1 MRQADSA
8 IKGYIYQFNKSL
20 EEILCASDD
29 DSITLEGCIEDI
41 DITTFEGITTIQC
54 KYHEDQS
61 YQMSR
66 VAVPILEMLCHFST
80 CTALGKCPKYILY
93 AYFKDNTA
101 SPALSDFKSFISTTT
116 NKEIWAKFF
125 HQIYEISEPD
135 ILVIA
140 NKERKTHPERGILY
154 KYYESNQSTLKLKV
168 DIDQFWEQFTYIQ
181 AEKYDVLKK
190 RVIDLLSEI
199 VDQDTAHNLYYPNAF
214 SLVADLSSKHNVAER
229 IITKKQLLNQLSEEK
244 SVLLTRWVIE
254 ITEKKS
260 ILRQKKLYLSS
271 LFHPNSEVRAFVFT
285 DEFLDQSN
293 SELIPFIRRYIEKY
307 YKKPTLQK
315 PPIFI
320 FGDNHDNKIKDIIIS
335 LHNYQQSVNSG
346 VVAGVFMEDSFVNN
360 TDCAANFK
368 CKITSLRNIDD
379 RLLERCQVD
388 QLFWVGKMPILFNSE
403 QFTKELLDIQDLH
416 TLKYLV
422 GLETTLEGT

>member
-140 NKERKTHPERGILY
+140 NKERKTQPERGILY

-244 SVLLTRWVIE
+244 
-254 ITEKKS
+254 
-260 ILRQKKLYLSS
+260 
-271 LFHPNSEVRAFVFT
+271 
-285 DEFLDQSN
+285 
-293 SELIPFIRRYIEKY
+293 
-307 YKKPTLQK
+307 
-315 PPIFI
+315 
-320 FGDNHDNKIKDIIIS
+320 
-335 LHNYQQSVNSG
+335 
-346 VVAGVFMEDSFVNN
+346 
-360 TDCAANFK
+360 
-368 CKITSLRNIDD
+368 
-379 RLLERCQVD
+379 
-388 QLFWVGKMPILFNSE
+388 
-403 QFTKELLDIQDLH
+403 
-416 TLKYLV
+416 
-422 GLETTLEGT
+422 